1 MHVKRM
7 GNISYKE
14 ALRNARAVRANKSFR
29 TGMLA
34 GHVCRIIS
42 RYCSA
47 WFVTKGIVPNQVTL
61 LMIIFGIIGSIF
73 FALPYLWAK
82 IVGYL
87 LWFLWFTM
95 DVSDGEVA
103 KSTGNFSKYG
113 TEMDYMA
120 HLIDHPLMNL
130 AIWLTFLEMN
140 IINLVLLSAIFIVA
154 ISAELVTRSLITFRH
169 YDRKLNMSGTTSIP
183 KEGSW
188 FKYFWG
194 NTWLYPTMI
203 VCFSWLIVVDYGLDN
218 GFSFWLFIIWLSGY
232 LIMFIRD
239 VIKILGRCYRGDNGL
254 S

>member
-1 MHVKRM
+1 MDK
-7 GNISYKE
+7 ITYKE
-14 ALRNARAVRANKSFR
+14 ALKNARAVRANKSFR

-61 LMIIFGIIGSIF
+61 MMIAFGIVGSIF

-87 LWFLWFTM
+87 FWFLWFTM

-113 TEMDYMA
+113 TEMDYLA

-130 AIWLTFLEMN
+130 AIWLTFLEMD
-140 IINLVLLSAIFIVA
+140 IINPVLLSAIFIVA
-154 ISAELVTRSLITFRH
+154 ISAELVMRSLIMMRH
-169 YDRKLNMSGTTSIP
+169 YDTIIRPNTGEP
-183 KEGSW
+183 KQKFISW
-188 FKYFWG
+188 IKYLWG
-194 NTWLYPTMI
+194 NTWMYPTMI
-203 VCFSWLIVVDYGLDN
+203 VCFSWLIVVDYGFRN
-218 GFSFWLFIIWLSGY
+218 GFSLWLFVIW
-232 LIMFIRD
+232 
-239 VIKILGRCYRGDNGL
+239 ILGYTLVLIRNLGNIVINSYKGASRL
-254 S
+254 